1 MAKITFNLEEITE
14 IVISNKLLPPEII
27 RVRVKD
33 EKIHF
38 VIKTNSFILPFIPA
52 TLRFLSF
59 SDNNAIFELTIISG
73 HLSKAINF
81 LNQALTLKIPVY
93 MKLEYPQLSV
103 DINKLLKEKNITGI
117 RVKDVLYEAGEFTLI
132 TCNN

>member
-1 MAKITFNLEEITE
+1 MAKITFNLEEIIE
-14 IVISNKLLPPEII
+14 ILISNKLLPPQII

-38 VIKTNSFILPFIPA
+38 VIRTNSFILPFIPA
-52 TLRFLSF
+52 SLRFLNF
-59 SDNNAIFELTIISG
+59 RNNNVIFELTIVSG

-103 DINKLLKEKNITGI
+103 DVDKLLKEKKFTGV
-117 RVKDVLYEAGEFTLI
+117 RVKDILFEDGEFTI
-132 TCNN
+132 VTCNN

>member
-1 MAKITFNLEEITE
+1 MAKITFNLEEIIE
-14 IVISNKLLPPEII
+14 ILISNKLLPPEII

-38 VIKTNSFILPFIPA
+38 VIRTNSSILPFIPA
-52 TLRFLSF
+52 SLRFLSF
-59 SDNNAIFELTIISG
+59 SNNNAIFELTIASG
-73 HLSKAINF
+73 HSSKAINF

-103 DINKLLKEKNITGI
+103 DVDKLLKEKKFTGV
-117 RVKDVLYEAGEFTLI
+117 RVKDILYEAEEFTI
-132 TCNN
+132 VTCNN

>member
-38 VIKTNSFILPFIPA
+38 VIRTNSFILPFIPA
-52 TLRFLSF
+52 SLKYLIF
-59 SDNNAIFELTIISG
+59 SDNNLIFELTIISG

-103 DINKLLKEKNITGI
+103 DVDKLLKEKNITGI
-117 RVKDVLYEAGEFTLI
+117 RVKDILYEAGEFTI
-132 TCNN
+132 VTSNN

>member
-1 MAKITFNLEEITE
+1 MAKITFKLEEI
-14 IVISNKLLPPEII
+14 IKILISNKLLPPEII
-27 RVRVKD
+27 RVRVND

-38 VIKTNSFILPFIPA
+38 VIRTNSFILPFIPA
-52 TLRFLSF
+52 SLRFLSF
-59 SDNNAIFELTIISG
+59 RNNNVIFELTIASG

-103 DINKLLKEKNITGI
+103 DVGKLLKEKKFTGV
-117 RVKDVLYEAGEFTLI
+117 RVKDILFEDGEFTI
-132 TCNN
+132 VTCNN

>member
-1 MAKITFNLEEITE
+1 MAKITFNLEEI
-14 IVISNKLLPPEII
+14 IQILISNKLLPPQII

-38 VIKTNSFILPFIPA
+38 VIRTDSFILPFIPA
-52 TLRFLSF
+52 SLRFLSF
-59 SDNNAIFELTIISG
+59 SNNNAIFELTIVSG

-103 DINKLLKEKNITGI
+103 DVDKLLKEKKFIGV
-117 RVKDVLYEAGEFTLI
+117 RVKDLLFEEGEFAI
-132 TCNN
+132 VTCNN

>member
-1 MAKITFNLEEITE
+1 MAKITFNLEEIIE
-14 IVISNKLLPPEII
+14 ILISNKLLPPEIT

-38 VIKTNSFILPFIPA
+38 VIRTDSFILPFIPA
-52 TLRFLSF
+52 SLKYLSF
-59 SDNNAIFELTIISG
+59 SNNNVIFELTIVSG
-73 HLSKAINF
+73 HLSKAVNF

-103 DINKLLKEKNITGI
+103 DVDKLLKEKKFTGV
-117 RVKDVLYEAGEFTLI
+117 RVKDILFEAGEFTI
-132 TCNN
+132 VTCNN